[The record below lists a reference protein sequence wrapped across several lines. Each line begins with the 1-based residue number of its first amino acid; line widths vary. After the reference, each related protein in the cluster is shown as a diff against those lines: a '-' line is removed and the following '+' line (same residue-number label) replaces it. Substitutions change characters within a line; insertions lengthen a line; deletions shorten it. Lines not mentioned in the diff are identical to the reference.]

1 MTSTAIRSADNA
13 RANAPRDYEVIV
25 IGGGVAGIYQI
36 KRLADLGVKATLL
49 EAYSDLG
56 GTWYNNRYPGARFDS
71 ESFTYGYSFSKEV
84 LDEWDWTEWYSP
96 QPETL
101 RYLNFVADKFD
112 LRKHM
117 QFNCRVVSMHF
128 DEQTDTW
135 RLTLADGRSLTT
147 RFVITALGILSIPTR
162 PSFKGME
169 TFKGQSFHPFDWPH
183 DQPDLTGKR
192 VAIIGTGATAIQI
205 IPEVAKVAG
214 RLTVFQRRP
223 NWAAPLNNAKID
235 KAEMAK
241 IRARYEEIFAV
252 CARTPGGF
260 EHEPD
265 RRGFYDVTPAERREL
280 WDRLYDGPGFGIW
293 LQNFVE
299 IFTDEA
305 ANAEFSAYI
314 AERIRGRVHD
324 KALAEKLIPKDH
336 GFGIQRVPLETGY
349 FETYNRDNVE
359 LVDSGETPIAEI
371 TPEGL
376 RTTDR
381 SFEFDVIIYSTGFD
395 SFTGAFDKIDIQGA
409 NGLKLR
415 DKWADGPITF
425 LGLMVSGMP
434 NLVMLAGPQTA
445 ATNFP
450 RGAELAVDW
459 VTPFLEY
466 LWQHGYTRFNAQEAP
481 EQHWHQHVKD
491 MYQGVLMGKAKSWIT
506 GYNGNLP
513 GHEYGKTRYNIYVG
527 GGPKYARTLQ
537 RCTDKGYD
545 GVDLS

>member
-1 MTSTAIRSADNA
+1 MTQTATAQTPLSDAA
-13 RANAPRDYEVIV
+13 RDYEVIV
-25 IGGGVAGIYQI
+25 IGAGVAGIYQI
-36 KRLADLGVKATLL
+36 KRLADLGVNATLL

-56 GTWYNNRYPGARFDS
+56 GTWFNNRYPGARFDS
-71 ESFTYGYSFSKEV
+71 ESFTYGYSFSKEL
-84 LDEWDWTEWYSP
+84 LDEWDWSEWYSP

-117 QFNCRVVSMHF
+117 QFNCRVAAMHF
-128 DEQTDTW
+128 QDETNTW
-135 RLTLADGRSLTT
+135 RLTLTDGRVLVT
-147 RFVITALGILSIPTR
+147 RFVITALGVLSIPTR

-169 TFKGQSFHPFDWPH
+169 TFKGLSFHPFDWPH

-205 IPEVAKVAG
+205 IPEVAKIAG

-241 IRARYEEIFAV
+241 IRARYDEIFAA

-265 RRGFYDVTPAERREL
+265 RRGFYEVTPEERREL

-299 IFTDEA
+299 IFTDEN

-314 AERIRGRVHD
+314 AERIRRRVKD
-324 KALAEKLIPKDH
+324 PVLAEKLIPRDH

-359 LVDSGETPIAEI
+359 LVDSAETPIVEI
-371 TPEGL
+371 TPDGL
-376 RTTDR
+376 RTTNR
-381 SFEFDVIIYSTGFD
+381 SFEFDVIVYSTGFD
-395 SFTGAFDKIDIQGA
+395 SFTGAFDRIDIRGA

-415 DKWADGPITF
+415 DKWADGPSTF
-425 LGLMVSGMP
+425 LGIMVNGFP
-434 NLVMLAGPQTA
+434 NLLMLVGPQTA
-445 ATNFP
+445 STNFP

-466 LWQHGYTRFNAQEAP
+466 LWQHGYTRCEAQAASEAA
-481 EQHWHQHVKD
+481 WLQHVKD
-491 MYQGVLMGKAKSWIT
+491 MYKGVLMGKAKSWIT

-513 GHEYGKTRYNIYVG
+513 GHEYGKTRYNIYAG
-527 GGPKYARTLQ
+527 GGPKYTRTMQ
-537 RCTDKGYD
+537 KCAASGYE